1 MSRRCTRG
9 QRSNIICIRYKEGAL
24 VDEVATLSTEHVPT
38 TLGMWQGI
46 LTLALRGWTQTSHEY
61 NTRDGQRLAHIWYN
75 NQHTG
80 WTFSDPHTQQSSRT
94 ELRGALQSSH
104 NLWFERVRHA
114 TKAKDHSEEER
125 KGKGCWLLLLS
136 SQVREKRVEIQHL
149 SHFVFVRLVFVDN
162 KTLNLIYFVS

>member
-1 MSRRCTRG
+1 VSRRCTRG

-94 ELRGALQSSH
+94 ELRGALQSCIIYD
-104 NLWFERVRHA
+104 LKEWDTQQKQKTTR
-114 TKAKDHSEEER
+114 KK
-125 KGKGCWLLLLS
+125 KGKGKDVDFFYL
-136 SQVREKRVEIQHL
+136 VHRIREKRVEIQHL